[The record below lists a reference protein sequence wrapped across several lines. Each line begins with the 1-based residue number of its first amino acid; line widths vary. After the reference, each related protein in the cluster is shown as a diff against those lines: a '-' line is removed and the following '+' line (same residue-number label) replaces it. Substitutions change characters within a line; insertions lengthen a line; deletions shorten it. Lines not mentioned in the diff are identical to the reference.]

1 MDLMMCYRRSISHGK
16 KSLLLPSTQQVSNG
30 GGIIWEKRNGS
41 RLLHFLLP
49 KLRRLQTTRSEY
61 NTLTNEA
68 TTINNNEISSK
79 VLVSEKKSAENT
91 YKLHNQLWTRPIK
104 TLDAKCALLTIDL
117 LLFFLLHLVISC
129 LIAVHEIL
137 FFSCHQ
143 FKQVAVLGSADLSR
157 S

>member
-79 VLVSEKKSAENT
+79 VLAAEDT
-91 YKLHNQLWTRPIK
+91 YKLHNQL
-104 TLDAKCALLTIDL
+104 
-117 LLFFLLHLVISC
+117 
-129 LIAVHEIL
+129 
-137 FFSCHQ
+137 
-143 FKQVAVLGSADLSR
+143 
-157 S
+157 